1 MSDPRTDFFSSGAQD
16 APDDSTSSG
25 DSRTAFFAADKPL
38 AVPKVSESE
47 PENTWSGAIKGDAD
61 AALAMGS
68 RALVA
73 PISALGRTVNRV
85 LPDGGGRAST
95 KANID
100 KFESALSYD
109 PRTPEGKYALEQI
122 GKVVNPIVHGI
133 SQATGAMVG
142 DENVPAVADAVQIIP
157 GLGMVKG
164 IKSAASTASDVA
176 KGVGTVAKAPF
187 KAVGNF
193 VDKYAPIG
201 RAGPKT
207 APLSAEE
214 VLANNAAQSKGNM
227 GAAAAAPSLEGVSPE
242 LKDTISKASNIH
254 SEAIRRHIDAET
266 LPLPEG
272 ESPMRLRAGQATRND
287 QQISDEINLR
297 GDPDTSDLLANS
309 ITDQNEKLGMSMG
322 EIRRRANPD
331 RVQLS
336 NADHGQTSVDAIKSL
351 DNAAVLDTRAKYKA
365 LEDAAGGAMPIDTG
379 TTIRQIQEQ
388 LKKKLLTKTAADE
401 PAISEVMDTLASGQP
416 MSFETFNS
424 ALSNLA
430 EVQRAKGSP
439 AAAATVVRN
448 SLESMPLT
456 EEASK
461 LKGMRDIAASAAK
474 KRFDTIEQNPAY
486 EAAINDNVPKGPDG
500 LHRIGTPSPLADSF
514 MDTYFLGNG
523 KTASRAYVDRIKQ
536 VMSHH
541 PDFAPSIEASA
552 LNKLRDSAK
561 LDEFDEGNFAS
572 ANFRN
577 THKAMAPKADVLLSP
592 QTAEHVEHLRRVSDD
607 VSHVG
612 KSNTINRSNTALT
625 LQRYGAQYPETPG
638 IKGTLA
644 DYGTDLVAAHMGPV
658 PYGIKKIGSK
668 ILSAAK
674 DAKAVKATQAAKL
687 KFAQDATA
695 AGAGIDIPATPP
707 PITRATGGRVDH
719 DALLGKL
726 VQRYK
731 SAKKMNDEG
740 TETLLK
746 APDASIIRALDIAGR
761 SATL

>member
-1 MSDPRTDFFSSGAQD
+1 MSDPRTDFFSSGATD
-16 APDDSTSSG
+16 APDDATAPTDARTSFFTDNKPLPVATTQPAPDNSWWGAVKGLGDAGLAVGSSG
-25 DSRTAFFAADKPL
+25 LKAVTHAVNDILPGASGRASLEKEIQTDPVLNYHPQTEGGKTAIDALGHVFAPVSWATQKAHEAIAGATSERTADVVGDL
-38 AVPKVSESE
+38 ATMALTKGGAEARQAVTGATGKVGDAYRGLVE
-47 PENTWSGAIKGDAD
+47 KGKTAD
-61 AALAMGS
+61 AA
-68 RALVA
+68 
-73 PISALGRTVNRV
+73 
-85 LPDGGGRAST
+85 
-95 KANID
+95 
-100 KFESALSYD
+100 
-109 PRTPEGKYALEQI
+109 
-122 GKVVNPIVHGI
+122 
-133 SQATGAMVG
+133 
-142 DENVPAVADAVQIIP
+142 PA
-157 GLGMVKG
+157 
-164 IKSAASTASDVA
+164 
-176 KGVGTVAKAPF
+176 
-187 KAVGNF
+187 
-193 VDKYAPIG
+193 
-201 RAGPKT
+201 
-207 APLSAEE
+207 LSAED
-214 VLANNAAQSKGNM
+214 VLAKNAAESKGNM
-227 GAAAAAPSLEGVSPE
+227 GAAEAAPSLEGISPE
-242 LKDTISKASNIH
+242 LKDAISKASNIH
-254 SEAIRRHIDAET
+254 SDALRRHIDAET

-668 ILSAAK
+668 ILSATK

-695 AGAGIDIPATPP
+695 AGAGIDIPATPS
-707 PITRATGGRVDH
+707 PITRASGGKVDH
-719 DALLGKL
+719 EALLNRL

-731 SAKKMNDEG
+731 AAKKMNDDG